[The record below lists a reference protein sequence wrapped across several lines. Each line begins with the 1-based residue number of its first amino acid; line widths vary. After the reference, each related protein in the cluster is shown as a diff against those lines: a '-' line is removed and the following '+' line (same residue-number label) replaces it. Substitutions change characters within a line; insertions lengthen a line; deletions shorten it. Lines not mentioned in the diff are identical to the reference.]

1 MKMKRIL
8 LTVIMVLM
16 SVAGGSAQQ
25 TAPSIK
31 AASSESLRPGDV
43 LKLRIW
49 REEELSGSFPVPED
63 GVVIL
68 PKIGARKVVGRVP
81 AELKAEILAEYQKY
95 LRNPSIEITFLR
107 RVNVLGAVK
116 EPGVYPVDETMTIA
130 NVLALAGG
138 TSGQGKLDEVELHRE
153 GKKLVAK
160 ITQQTRIADLP
171 LQSGDQL
178 YVPERS
184 WVARNS
190 PLVAAFV
197 SGLVSVAIAV
207 IVQN

>member
-1 MKMKRIL
+1 MRMKRIL
-8 LTVIMVLM
+8 LTVFVLLT
-16 SVAGGSAQQ
+16 SAASASAQQ
-25 TAPSIK
+25 TAPATK
-31 AASSESLRPGDV
+31 AAGNESLRPGDV
-43 LKLRIW
+43 LKLWIW
-49 REEELSGSFPVPED
+49 REEEMSGSFPVPED
-63 GVVIL
+63 GVVVL
-68 PKIGARKVVGRVP
+68 PKIGARKVIGRAP

-138 TSGQGKLDEVELHRE
+138 TTSQGKQDEVQLHRE
-153 GKKLVAK
+153 GKKLVTK
-160 ITQQTRIADLP
+160 ITQQMRVADLP

-184 WVARNS
+184 WAARNS

>member
-1 MKMKRIL
+1 MKRVL
-8 LTVIMVLM
+8 LTIFALLT
-16 SVAGGSAQQ
+16 SAVAVSAQQ
-25 TAPSIK
+25 SPPVTK
-31 AASSESLRPGDV
+31 AANNDSLRPGDV
-43 LKLRIW
+43 LKLWIW
-49 REEELSGSFPVPED
+49 REEEMSGSFAVPED
-63 GVVIL
+63 GVVVL
-68 PKIGARKVVGRVP
+68 PKIGARKVVGRAP

-138 TSGQGKLDEVELHRE
+138 TSSQGKPDEVQLHRD
-153 GKKLVAK
+153 GRKLVAR

-184 WVARNS
+184 WAARNS

>member
-1 MKMKRIL
+1 MRMKRIL
-8 LTVIMVLM
+8 LTVLVLLT
-16 SVAGGSAQQ
+16 SAVSASAQQ
-25 TAPSIK
+25 TAPATK
-31 AASSESLRPGDV
+31 AAGNESLRPGDV
-43 LKLRIW
+43 LKLWIW
-49 REEELSGSFPVPED
+49 REEEMSGSFPVPED
-63 GVVIL
+63 GVVVL
-68 PKIGARKVVGRVP
+68 PKIGARKVIGRAP

-138 TSGQGKLDEVELHRE
+138 TTSQGKQDEVQLHRE
-153 GKKLVAK
+153 GKKLVTK
-160 ITQQTRIADLP
+160 ITQQMRVADLP

-184 WVARNS
+184 WAARNS

>member
-1 MKMKRIL
+1 MRMKRIL
-8 LTVIMVLM
+8 LAAFVLLT
-16 SVAGGSAQQ
+16 SAVSASAQLS
-25 TAPSIK
+25 APATK
-31 AASSESLRPGDV
+31 AAGSESLRPGDV
-43 LKLRIW
+43 LKLWIW
-49 REEELSGSFPVPED
+49 REEEMSGSFPVPED
-63 GVVIL
+63 GVVVL
-68 PKIGARKVVGRVP
+68 PKIGARKVIGRVP
-81 AELKAEILAEYQKY
+81 AELKAEIVADYQKY

-138 TSGQGKLDEVELHRE
+138 TTSQGKQDEVQLHRE
-153 GKKLVAK
+153 GKKLVAR

-184 WVARNS
+184 WAARNS